1 MLIRQKMCNFARNR
15 GGQIFDSFLIYIQK
29 NKRGKELHYTELNI
43 NFANDIEDMA
53 KKNNNELE
61 KKNQAFL
68 IYQDE
73 NGIARV
79 NVRFEGED
87 VWLLQEQMME
97 LFDASRQD
105 VSYHINQIYAEGEQD
120 PNRTRKNF
128 LIVRQEGSRSVRRNM
143 SHYNL
148 DMIIAVG
155 FRVKSQVA
163 TRFRQWAT
171 ARLREFIQK
180 GFTLDDDRLKGKGS
194 RYFRELLQRIRDIR
208 SSERNLYQQVTDIF
222 STSIDYNSQD
232 NLTRMFFATVQ
243 NKLHYAAHQH
253 TAAEVIYE
261 RVDAEKPMVGMT
273 NFTGGYITKED
284 VQIAKN
290 YLTEQELTYL
300 NLLVSQY
307 LGFAEVQA
315 LQQIPM
321 KMVEWIKK
329 LDDLMTL
336 SGRQLLVGKGAISHE
351 EAKKKAIAEFE
362 KYRKMEM
369 LQYESD
375 YDRAIKE
382 LIHKENC
389 PPTKDES
396 DNEN

>member
-1 MLIRQKMCNFARNR
+1 MANEIEKRN
-15 GGQIFDSFLIYIQK
+15 
-29 NKRGKELHYTELNI
+29 E
-43 NFANDIEDMA
+43 
-53 KKNNNELE
+53 
-61 KKNQAFL
+61 AFL
-68 IYQDE
+68 IYQDD

-87 VWLLQEQMME
+87 VWLLQEQIME

-120 PNRTRKNF
+120 PERTRKNF
-128 LIVRQEGSRSVRRNM
+128 LIVRQEGNRSVKRNM
-143 SHYNL
+143 YHYNL

-155 FRVKSQVA
+155 YRVKSQVA

-171 ARLREFIQK
+171 MRLREFIQK
-180 GFTLDDDRLKGKGS
+180 GFTLDDERLKGKGN

-222 STSIDYNSQD
+222 ITSIDYDPNA
-232 NLTRMFFATVQ
+232 NLTRQFFATVQ

-253 TAAEVIYE
+253 TAAEVVYE
-261 RVDAEKPMVGMT
+261 RVDANKPMVGMT
-273 NFTGGYITKED
+273 NFKGNYITKED

-290 YLTEQELTYL
+290 YLTEEELTYL

-307 LGFAEVQA
+307 LDFAEVQA
-315 LQQIPM
+315 LQQKPM
-321 KMVEWIKK
+321 KMVEWIEK
-329 LDDLMTL
+329 LDNLMAL
-336 SGRQLLVGKGAISHE
+336 SGRQLLVGKGTISHE

-375 YDRAIKE
+375 YDRAIRE
-382 LIHKENC
+382 LIQKENNL
-389 PPTKDES
+389 PK
-396 DNEN
+396 NGG

>member
-1 MLIRQKMCNFARNR
+1 MANEIEKRN
-15 GGQIFDSFLIYIQK
+15 
-29 NKRGKELHYTELNI
+29 E
-43 NFANDIEDMA
+43 
-53 KKNNNELE
+53 
-61 KKNQAFL
+61 AFL
-68 IYQDE
+68 IYQDD

-87 VWLLQEQMME
+87 VWLNVEQIME
-97 LFDASRQD
+97 LFDASQQD
-105 VSYHINQIYAEGEQD
+105 VSYHINQIYEEGEQD
-120 PNRTRKNF
+120 PERTHKKF
-128 LIVRQEGSRSVRRNM
+128 LLVRQEGNRSVRRQM

-155 FRVKSQVA
+155 YRVKSQVA

-171 ARLREFIQK
+171 MRLHEFIQK
-180 GFTLDDDRLKGKGS
+180 GFTLDDDRLKGKGN

-222 STSIDYNSQD
+222 ITSIDYDPNA
-232 NLTRMFFATVQ
+232 NLTRQFFATVQ
-243 NKLHYAAHQH
+243 NKLHYAAHLH

-273 NFTGGYITKED
+273 NFKGNYITKED

-290 YLTEQELTYL
+290 YLTEEELTYL

-307 LGFAEVQA
+307 LDFAEVQA
-315 LQQIPM
+315 LQQKPM
-321 KMVEWIKK
+321 KMAEWIEK
-329 LDDLMTL
+329 LDDLMKL
-336 SGRQLLVGKGAISHE
+336 SGRQLLVGKGTISHE

-362 KYRKMEM
+362 KYRKLEM

-375 YDRAIKE
+375 YDRAIRE
-382 LIHKENC
+382 LIQKEN
-389 PPTKDES
+389 
-396 DNEN
+396 NLQ

>member
-1 MLIRQKMCNFARNR
+1 
-15 GGQIFDSFLIYIQK
+15 
-29 NKRGKELHYTELNI
+29 
-43 NFANDIEDMA
+43 MA
-53 KKNNNELE
+53 KKERNEIISR
-61 KKNQAFL
+61 NQAFL
-68 IYQDE
+68 IYQDD

-87 VWLLQEQMME
+87 AWLTQEQMMD

-105 VSYHINQIYAEGEQD
+105 VSYHINQIYADGEQD
-120 PNRTRKNF
+120 PERTLKKF
-128 LIVRQEGSRSVRRNM
+128 LIVRQEGNRSVRRNM
-143 SHYNL
+143 LHYNL

-155 FRVKSQVA
+155 YRVKSQVA

-171 ARLREFIQK
+171 AHLREFIQK
-180 GFTLDDDRLKGKGS
+180 GFVLDDNRLKGNRN

-222 STSIDYNSQD
+222 ITSIVYESSA
-232 NLTRMFFATVQ
+232 NLTKQFFATVQ

-253 TAAEVIYE
+253 TAAELICD
-261 RVDAEKPMVGMT
+261 RVDADKPMVGMT
-273 NFTGGYITKED
+273 NFKGNYITKED

-290 YLTEQELTYL
+290 YLTEEELTYL

-307 LGFAEVQA
+307 LDFAEIQA
-315 LQQIPM
+315 LQQVPM
-321 KMVEWIKK
+321 KMVEWIEK
-329 LDDLMTL
+329 LDDLMKL
-336 SGRQLLVGKGAISHE
+336 SGRQLLVGKGAITHE
-351 EAKKKAIAEFE
+351 QAKQKAIAEFE

-382 LIHKENC
+382 LIQKENSL
-389 PPTKDES
+389 PKAGANKES
-396 DNEN
+396 EEP

>member
-1 MLIRQKMCNFARNR
+1 MANEIEKRN
-15 GGQIFDSFLIYIQK
+15 
-29 NKRGKELHYTELNI
+29 E
-43 NFANDIEDMA
+43 
-53 KKNNNELE
+53 
-61 KKNQAFL
+61 AFL

-87 VWLLQEQMME
+87 VWLLQEQIME

-105 VSYHINQIYAEGEQD
+105 VSYHINQIYAENEQD
-120 PNRTRKNF
+120 PERTRKNF
-128 LIVRQEGSRSVRRNM
+128 LIVRQEGKRSVKRNM
-143 SHYNL
+143 YHYNL

-155 FRVKSQVA
+155 YRVKSQVA

-171 ARLREFIQK
+171 QHLREFIQK
-180 GFTLDDDRLKGKGS
+180 GFTLDDDRLKGKGN

-222 STSIDYNSQD
+222 ITSIDYDPNA
-232 NLTRMFFATVQ
+232 NLTRKFFAAVQ

-253 TAAEVIYE
+253 TAAEVIFE

-273 NFTGGYITKED
+273 NFKGDYITKED

-290 YLTEQELTYL
+290 YLTAEELTYL

-307 LGFAEVQA
+307 LDFAEIQA

-321 KMVEWIKK
+321 RVADWIEK
-329 LDDLMTL
+329 LDSLMTL
-336 SGRQLLVGKGAISHE
+336 SGRQLLVGKGTISHE

-362 KYRKMEM
+362 KYRKLEM

-375 YDRAIKE
+375 YDRAIRE
-382 LIHKENC
+382 LIQKENSL
-389 PPTKDES
+389 PKK
-396 DNEN
+396 

>member
-1 MLIRQKMCNFARNR
+1 MTNEIAKRN
-15 GGQIFDSFLIYIQK
+15 
-29 NKRGKELHYTELNI
+29 E
-43 NFANDIEDMA
+43 
-53 KKNNNELE
+53 
-61 KKNQAFL
+61 AFL

-87 VWLLQEQMME
+87 VWLPVEQIME
-97 LFDASRQD
+97 LFDASQQD
-105 VSYHINQIYAEGEQD
+105 VSYHINQIYAEGELD
-120 PNRTRKNF
+120 LDRTHKKF
-128 LIVRQEGSRSVRRNM
+128 LLVRQEGHRRVNRSM

-155 FRVKSQVA
+155 YRVKSQVA

-171 ARLREFIQK
+171 MHLHEFMQK
-180 GFTLDDDRLKGKGS
+180 GFTMDDNRLKGNRS

-222 STSIDYNSQD
+222 ATSIDYDPQA
-232 NLTRMFFATVQ
+232 NLTHLFFATVQ

-253 TAAEVIYE
+253 TAAEVVYE
-261 RVDAEKPMVGMT
+261 RVNAEKPMVGMT
-273 NFTGGYITKED
+273 NFKGNYITKED

-307 LGFAEVQA
+307 LDFAEVQA
-315 LQQIPM
+315 LQQNPM
-321 KMVEWIKK
+321 RMAEWIEK
-329 LDDLMTL
+329 LDELMRL
-336 SGRQLLVGKGAISHE
+336 SGRQLLVGNGTITHE
-351 EAKKKAIAEFE
+351 EAKKKAVAEFE

-375 YDRAIKE
+375 YDRVIKE
-382 LIHKENC
+382 LIQKESKLSY
-389 PPTKDES
+389 T
-396 DNEN
+396 

>member
-1 MLIRQKMCNFARNR
+1 MANEIEKRN
-15 GGQIFDSFLIYIQK
+15 
-29 NKRGKELHYTELNI
+29 E
-43 NFANDIEDMA
+43 
-53 KKNNNELE
+53 
-61 KKNQAFL
+61 AFL

-87 VWLLQEQMME
+87 VWLPVEQIME
-97 LFDASRQD
+97 LFDASQQD
-105 VSYHINQIYAEGEQD
+105 VSYHIKQIYAEGEQD
-120 PNRTRKNF
+120 PERTYKKF
-128 LIVRQEGSRSVRRNM
+128 LLVRQEGNRSVRRNI

-155 FRVKSQVA
+155 YRVKSQVA

-171 ARLREFIQK
+171 AHLHEFIQK
-180 GFTLDDDRLKGKGS
+180 GFTLDDNRLKGNRS

-208 SSERNLYQQVTDIF
+208 SSERNLYQQVTDVF
-222 STSIDYNSQD
+222 STSIDYDSQAS
-232 NLTRMFFATVQ
+232 LTRSFFATVQ

-261 RVDAEKPMVGMT
+261 RVDAEKPLVGMT
-273 NFTGGYITKED
+273 NFKGDYITKED

-307 LGFAEVQA
+307 LDFAEVQA
-315 LQQIPM
+315 LQQKPM
-321 KMVEWIKK
+321 RMTEWIEK
-329 LDDLMTL
+329 LDDLMKL
-336 SGRQLLVGKGAISHE
+336 SGRQLLVGKGTISHE
-351 EAKKKAIAEFE
+351 EAKQKAIAEFE

-375 YDRAIKE
+375 YDRAIKA
-382 LIHKENC
+382 LIQKENHL
-389 PPTKDES
+389 PQKDDDPNS
-396 DNEN
+396 

>member
-1 MLIRQKMCNFARNR
+1 MANEIEKRN
-15 GGQIFDSFLIYIQK
+15 
-29 NKRGKELHYTELNI
+29 E
-43 NFANDIEDMA
+43 
-53 KKNNNELE
+53 
-61 KKNQAFL
+61 AFL

-73 NGIARV
+73 NGLARV

-87 VWLLQEQMME
+87 VWLNVEQLME
-97 LFDASRQD
+97 LFDASQQD

-120 PNRTRKNF
+120 PERTHKKF
-128 LIVRQEGSRSVRRNM
+128 LLVRQEGNRSVRRNM
-143 SHYNL
+143 FHYNL

-155 FRVKSQVA
+155 YRVKSQVA

-171 ARLREFIQK
+171 MHLHEFIQK
-180 GFTLDDDRLKGKGS
+180 GFTLDDDRLKGNRS

-222 STSIDYNSQD
+222 ATSIDYDPQA
-232 NLTRMFFATVQ
+232 NLTHMFFATVQ

-273 NFTGGYITKED
+273 NFKGNYITRED

-307 LGFAEVQA
+307 LDFAEVQA
-315 LQQIPM
+315 LGQIPM
-321 KMVEWIKK
+321 KMAEWIEK
-329 LDDLMTL
+329 LD
-336 SGRQLLVGKGAISHE
+336 E
-351 EAKKKAIAEFE
+351 
-362 KYRKMEM
+362 
-369 LQYESD
+369 
-375 YDRAIKE
+375 
-382 LIHKENC
+382 
-389 PPTKDES
+389 P
-396 DNEN
+396 

>member
-1 MLIRQKMCNFARNR
+1 M
-15 GGQIFDSFLIYIQK
+15 
-29 NKRGKELHYTELNI
+29 HYTELNI

-128 LIVRQEGSRSVRRNM
+128 LIVRQEGNP
-143 SHYNL
+143 
-148 DMIIAVG
+148 
-155 FRVKSQVA
+155 
-163 TRFRQWAT
+163 
-171 ARLREFIQK
+171 
-180 GFTLDDDRLKGKGS
+180 
-194 RYFRELLQRIRDIR
+194 
-208 SSERNLYQQVTDIF
+208 
-222 STSIDYNSQD
+222 QD

-273 NFTGGYITKED
+273 NFKGGYITKED

-307 LGFAEVQA
+307 LDFAEVQA